1 MLAQQLRIVPGLR
14 WAFDFPRVQLRIFP
28 RWTFDSSKIQPYIG
42 WLATPIGL
50 LALALLVEGRSV
62 DLSQQY
68 RGLLPGDLFLGV
80 TWFAAS
86 MLAQELHGEN
96 QWYQRNWFRW
106 LAVGFGAAC
115 LLGLTIPEAIV
126 TYSMQGQP
134 NIMTWGA
141 FFSPTK
147 VYHTLILP
155 TYGYAMF
162 ALVMPALVEAP
173 WRAWHMVMRLVALGG
188 IVGWVICVV
197 LDNTLPRPDTTC
209 VHISNGWPLL
219 QRPLSEWWQGAAGC
233 PQRG

>member
-14 WAFDFPRVQLRIFP
+14 WAFDFPKVRLRIFAG
-28 RWTFDSSKIQPYIG
+28 WTFDSSKIQPYIG
-42 WLATPIGL
+42 WLATPVGL
-50 LALALLVEGRSV
+50 FVLALVVEGRS
-62 DLSQQY
+62 
-68 RGLLPGDLFLGV
+68 
-80 TWFAAS
+80 AE
-86 MLAQELHGEN
+86 ELHGEN

-106 LAVGFGAAC
+106 LAVGFGVAC
-115 LLGLTIPEAIV
+115 LLGLTIPEAMV

-162 ALVMPALVEAP
+162 ALVMPALIETP
-173 WRAWHMVMRLVALGG
+173 WRAWHLVMRVVALGG
-188 IVGWVICVV
+188 IVGWVVCVV
-197 LDNTLPRPDTTC
+197 LDNTLPRPDTIC
-209 VHISNGWPLL
+209 VHISNGWPLI

-233 PQRG
+233 LPRG